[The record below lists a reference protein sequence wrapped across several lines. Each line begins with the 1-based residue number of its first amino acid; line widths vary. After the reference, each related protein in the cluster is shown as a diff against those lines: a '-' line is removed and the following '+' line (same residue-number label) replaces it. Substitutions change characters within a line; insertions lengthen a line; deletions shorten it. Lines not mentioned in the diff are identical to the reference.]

1 MPETTA
7 AQLVAALKLNVLVG
21 EEWLDRKVVTADIHR
36 PALEMAGFFAHFPA
50 ERVQVMGMTET
61 HFFNELDPS
70 TQLERAKKLLS
81 PQTPCLI
88 ITRNLQPAAALVRA
102 ARAARVP
109 IFGTA
114 LPTTRLISRMGH
126 WLDNA
131 LAPRKT
137 LHGVLVDLFGTGVL
151 ITGPSGIGKSETALE
166 LIQKG
171 HRLIADDA
179 VEIRRPSE
187 DILVG
192 TCPPVLANLL
202 ELRGVGII
210 DVTKLFGAGAVRPD
224 KRVELIIRLQPWQ
237 EGEPYDRL
245 GFDSEYQEVL
255 GVKVPML
262 TVPVAPG
269 RNLAMLVETAAAN
282 FRARTMGMAVDQEL
296 LRRIDEAMSGK

>member
-1 MPETTA
+1 MPTMPW
-7 AQLVAALKLNVLVG
+7 KS
-21 EEWLDRKVVTADIHR
+21 
-36 PALEMAGFFAHFPA
+36 AGLPKISWW
-50 ERVQVMGMTET
+50 E
-61 HFFNELDPS
+61 P
-70 TQLERAKKLLS
+70 
-81 PQTPCLI
+81 
-88 ITRNLQPAAALVRA
+88 VR
-102 ARAARVP
+102 R
-109 IFGTA
+109 
-114 LPTTRLISRMGH
+114 
-126 WLDNA
+126 
-131 LAPRKT
+131 
-137 LHGVLVDLFGTGVL
+137 
-151 ITGPSGIGKSETALE
+151 
-166 LIQKG
+166 
-171 HRLIADDA
+171 
-179 VEIRRPSE
+179 
-187 DILVG
+187 
-192 TCPPVLANLL
+192 VLANLL